1 MQHPQRTST
10 TSINVSNTAQQ
21 AALKPPQQQ
30 PQPQGSVHTQHH
42 RPPPTQQLQPQPPPH
57 AASAAQRASAISSAA
72 TRAATHASTRSK
84 HAQNLLVDVA
94 ELVAEIFPFD
104 IVARQHGTLP
114 RKVSEALAAVVQ
126 VPLLRCATDKRR
138 AGKLGSDRMKDFREA
153 RRGWLALVREWE
165 REERERERGGEED
178 AEGEDD
184 DGVVVGGNDDAVRVG
199 AGQGYG
205 NAGDGRGNGR
215 RQSTTKGKGGKQA
228 NVDPRAVYPPGEP
241 SALDVALLLPPAEM
255 PDQMLR
261 EGFFSGPW

>member
-1 MQHPQRTST
+1 MQCPQPTSK

-30 PQPQGSVHTQHH
+30 SQEGSRSQHQPPS
-42 RPPPTQQLQPQPPPH
+42 TQQLQPQPPLH
-57 AASAAQRASAISSAA
+57 AASAAQSGSAISAAA
-72 TRAATHASTRSK
+72 TRAATHASTRPK

-94 ELVAEIFPFD
+94 ELVAEVFPFD

-138 AGKLGSDRMKDFREA
+138 AGRLGSDRIKEFREA
-153 RRGWLALVREWE
+153 RKGWLALVREWE
-165 REERERERGGEED
+165 REERKREREEEED

-184 DGVVVGGNDDAVRVG
+184 DEGVVVGGDDNAVKVG
-199 AGQGYG
+199 GQ
-205 NAGDGRGNGR
+205 GNGR
-215 RQSTTKGKGGKQA
+215 GQSAKGEGGKQA
-228 NVDPRAVYPPGEP
+228 SVDPRAVYPPGEP
-241 SALDVALLLPPAEM
+241 SALAVALLLPPTEM
-255 PDQMLR
+255 PGQMFR